1 MFQNEAKIFYVQIK
15 KAGQTVNNNDNAQ
28 NVEDNIDAA
37 PAEHIILVE
46 ATDKIDKP
54 ENWKN
59 QLITNNV
66 MMQYLAWRVCTG
78 LHKNIILSFL
88 PHGHTKSLQTGW
100 GRKYKTLE
108 IETMDELR
116 QDTESSTPSNH
127 INQAFHTGPEKGL
140 QHTSDKIFCLD

>member
-1 MFQNEAKIFYVQIK
+1 MLERGANAVCFYLQ
-15 KAGQTVNNNDNAQ
+15 
-28 NVEDNIDAA
+28 
-37 PAEHIILVE
+37 ILVLLFGLGE
-46 ATDKIDKP
+46 TDVLLGQNK
-54 ENWKN
+54 
-59 QLITNNV
+59 NNV

-78 LHKNIILSFL
+78 LHKTIILSFL

-116 QDTESSTPSNH
+116 QDIESSTPSNH